1 MKANSSQ
8 KISVV
13 INTLNEAKNLNR
25 AIASVK
31 NLALEVIVVDMES
44 DDSTAVLAKK
54 LGARVFSHKRVG
66 YVEPARNFGISKAK
80 NGWVLIL
87 DADEEISPSLS
98 KKLNELADGDASDYY
113 RIPRKNII
121 FGKWLKHTRW
131 WPDFN
136 IRFFRKGF
144 VSWGDEIHSIPVTKG
159 KGMDIKDKEEFAI
172 IHNNY
177 TSIGGYLERMSRY
190 SEIQSEELMKN
201 GYVFVWHDLIKKPM
215 GEFLSRFFAG
225 EGYKDGIHGLALS
238 GLQAFSEFVLYLRV
252 WEKQGFAEEN
262 LSKKDF
268 SKELEKAVKEFRW
281 WLRKK
286 FSLFGK
292 FF

>member
-31 NLALEVIVVDMES
+31 NLASEIVVVDMES

-54 LGARVFSHKRVG
+54 LQARVFSHKRMG

-80 NGWVLIL
+80 NGWILIL

-98 KKLNELADGDASDYY
+98 KKLNELADGDAADYY